1 LSDQRAPIPTRV
13 RIGLTTL
20 AGIALYGIGVA
31 TAMPYG
37 RTPLLDVSDAI
48 MLAVL
53 VALGGFVA
61 QLYSRIGTVEAK
73 LTQAEDY
80 NRSLWAYCRRL
91 IDLYYRNRRDGAPD
105 PGPLPDEP

>member
-1 LSDQRAPIPTRV
+1 MSDQRAPIPTRV

-20 AGIALYGIGVA
+20 GGLTLYGIGVA
-31 TAMPYG
+31 TPMPYG

-73 LTQAEDY
+73 LTKAEDY

-91 IDLYYRNRRDGAPD
+91 IDLYYRHRRDGAPD
-105 PGPLPDEP
+105 PGPLPDET